1 LTQRGIGNAYVD
13 TPCLRRERVRLIM
26 MRRRGSIIIRQRPLV
41 IFALLQSLFVCRQQI
56 FGLVAT
62 SALGINIRGDVS
74 VAQSSSSSCGGS
86 ATDDATTDVGA
97 RGGGTDSAACS
108 RRRSD
113 NGILDNKETGDTLRL
128 FLRSTPTSPPVFHI
142 QGWRWHCMSLIR
154 DAKRLERLSRHLTIL
169 TTKSSDIEGNS
180 NNNNE
185 EETAAAA
192 GLQALLQATDY
203 VINFNMAGLFR
214 IQSGMFVAFLRKHL
228 CDKASLGRAMIGS
241 SYLDYNSNEQLGND
255 VDVAVVAD
263 AFRTVIDSMD
273 THGRRSQEIGNE
285 LILLAS
291 KTSTLS
297 SSSSSQHNQ
306 QKLLNDIVTLSRELV
321 DQLTYM
327 RQIQE
332 DIIVPAISKVVTSS
346 VQKSF
351 NTKVLLN
358 LGLFESRV
366 HLVGM
371 YDTVWELNTDNSSKN
386 NNIDSSVDGEEERR
400 KFETE
405 IPYVARKMIGRWR
418 ESLYRP
424 KAVGLDFGLFSE
436 DNTLSTQ

>member
-1 LTQRGIGNAYVD
+1 
-13 TPCLRRERVRLIM
+13 M

-41 IFALLQSLFVCRQQI
+41 ILALLQSLFVCRQQI
-56 FGLVAT
+56 FGLVVAT
-62 SALGINIRGDVS
+62 SALGINRGDVS

-86 ATDDATTDVGA
+86 ATDDATTD
-97 RGGGTDSAACS
+97 DSAACS
-108 RRRSD
+108 RRRS
-113 NGILDNKETGDTLRL
+113 GILDNKETEDTLRL

-169 TTKSSDIEGNS
+169 TTKSSDGGGNI

-185 EETAAAA
+185 EETAAA
-192 GLQALLQATDY
+192 GFQALLQATDY

-214 IQSGMFVAFLRKHL
+214 IQSGMFVTFLRKHL
-228 CDKASLGRAMIGS
+228 CDKASLARAMIGS

-297 SSSSSQHNQ
+297 SSSSSHSSSSQHNQ

-332 DIIVPAISKVVTSS
+332 DIIVPALSKVVPSS

-386 NNIDSSVDGEEERR
+386 NNNYNSSVDGEEERR
-400 KFETE
+400 KFEAE

>member
-1 LTQRGIGNAYVD
+1 
-13 TPCLRRERVRLIM
+13 M

-41 IFALLQSLFVCRQQI
+41 IFVLLQFLFVCRQQI
-56 FGLVAT
+56 FGLVAAA
-62 SALGINIRGDVS
+62 ALGINIRGDVS

-86 ATDDATTDVGA
+86 ATDDATTDVDA
-97 RGGGTDSAACS
+97 RGGGTDSASCS
-108 RRRSD
+108 RRRRSD

-128 FLRSTPTSPPVFHI
+128 FLRSTPTSPLVFHI

-154 DAKRLERLSRHLTIL
+154 DAKRLERLSRHLATL
-169 TTKSSDIEGNS
+169 TTKSSDIGGNS

-185 EETAAAA
+185 EETAAA
-192 GLQALLQATDY
+192 GFKALLQATDY

-214 IQSGMFVAFLRKHL
+214 IQSDMFVTFLRKHL
-228 CDKASLGRAMIGS
+228 CDKASLGRAMTGS

-273 THGRRSQEIGNE
+273 THRRRSQGIGNE

-332 DIIVPAISKVVTSS
+332 DIIVPAISKVVPSS

-386 NNIDSSVDGEEERR
+386 NNDNSSVDGEEERR

>member
-1 LTQRGIGNAYVD
+1 MKNYRLLIF
-13 TPCLRRERVRLIM
+13 CRETFDLIIKRVRLIM

-56 FGLVAT
+56 VGLFAT
-62 SALGINIRGDVS
+62 SAHGINRGNVS
-74 VAQSSSSSCGGS
+74 VAPSSSSSCGGS
-86 ATDDATTDVGA
+86 ATDDATTDADA

-113 NGILDNKETGDTLRL
+113 NGIQDNKETGDTLRL

-154 DAKRLERLSRHLTIL
+154 DAKRLERLSRHLAIL
-169 TTKSSDIEGNS
+169 TTKSSDIGGNS

-185 EETAAAA
+185 EETAAA
-192 GLQALLQATDY
+192 GFQALLQATDY

-214 IQSGMFVAFLRKHL
+214 IQSDMFVTFLRKHL

-273 THGRRSQEIGNE
+273 THRRRSQEIGNE

-291 KTSTLS
+291 KTSTLL

-306 QKLLNDIVTLSRELV
+306 QKHLTDIVTLTRELV

-332 DIIVPAISKVVTSS
+332 DIIVPAISKVVPSR

-386 NNIDSSVDGEEERR
+386 NNDNSSVDGEEERR